1 MEQHESK
8 QTPLNLRT
16 GFGVILLVLGIIG
29 AIWLASL
36 LINLVHD
43 FNDIPED
50 VPFVAKIV
58 ELGRESAPLKM
69 GEKTIVLPSAV
80 YYGFGIIIYLIVLG
94 LGMGLVKVLI
104 EGGVHL
110 LHDKIDK
117 LTSRLNR
124 EFNRIKASYSKQDS
138 QPPE

>member
-1 MEQHESK
+1 MEQRESD
-8 QTPLNLRT
+8 QTPLNLRM

-36 LINLVHD
+36 LVNMVHD
-43 FNDIPED
+43 FKDVPD
-50 VPFVAKIV
+50 KVPFVAKMV
-58 ELGRESAPLKM
+58 ELGQDSAPLKA

-80 YYGFGIIIYLIVLG
+80 YYGLGLFIYLIILG
-94 LGMGLVKVLI
+94 LGVGLVKVLI

-110 LHDKIDK
+110 LHDKVDK
-117 LTSRLNR
+117 LTARLNR
-124 EFNRIKASYSKQDS
+124 EFNRIKTRYSKQDS